1 VIGSWAMAVYIFRS
15 ISASE
20 LYGFTSDASGAIL
33 PAETGP
39 WALVGDA
46 LPLGVTMASRSPEIN
61 QQIEAKGYALVGSRA
76 SQPHLPKTDS
86 KP

>member
-1 VIGSWAMAVYIFRS
+1 MAVYIFQS
-15 ISASE
+15 ISAPE

-33 PAETGP
+33 PTQTGP
-39 WALVGDA
+39 WAVLGDA
-46 LPLGVTMASRSPEIN
+46 LPLGVTMASRSPKIDRE
-61 QQIEAKGYALVGSRA
+61 IEAKGYALVGSRA